1 MFEYHYSFEKLDVWI
16 KARAFVKFIYEL
28 TKKYP
33 DDEKFNLVSQLKR
46 ATISIVSNIAEGSSR
61 SSMKDQMRFT
71 EIAFGSTI
79 EVYCQLILSADLEFI
94 SMEELEKGKL
104 LLREISNKLNALQKS
119 QQKRIPSTN
128 NQITRSTNQQ

>member
-1 MFEYHYSFEKLDVWI
+1 MFEYHYSFEKLDVWM

-61 SSMKDQMRFT
+61 KSMKDQMRFT
-71 EIAFGSTI
+71 EIAYGSVLEI
-79 EVYCQLILSADLEFI
+79 YCQLQVSFYLGYICETVLNNA
-94 SMEELEKGKL
+94 L
-104 LLREISNKLNALQKS
+104 LLINELTKKLNALRNS
-119 QQKRIPSTN
+119 QEKRLRTSVN
-128 NQITRSTNQQ
+128 

>member
-1 MFEYHYSFEKLDVWI
+1 MFEYHYSFEKLDVWM

-79 EVYCQLILSADLEFI
+79 E
-94 SMEELEKGKL
+94 ELEKGKL

-119 QQKRIPSTN
+119 QQKRIPLNKST
-128 NQITRSTNQQ
+128 TNGH